1 MIKDFLVS
9 FKDNFKE
16 KTRNPFLG
24 TYLIVWLIRNWELVY
39 TLFNFDQNQNL
50 ANKIDFIKTYYS
62 NNNFLQ
68 NLWTN
73 VYWSFGL
80 LVLTYL
86 LLNISRLITN
96 LSEKRLTPWIY
107 KITDSKSIVLK
118 TEYNRIRTERDE
130 IQFRLDQER
139 DLKSKLENQIKR
151 LENELTESK
160 NRIPEEEITLES
172 ILPKSDIDNS
182 LNILYEKLKERELIE
197 KFKETATIINK
208 GTLINNNEPI
218 DGLIELG
225 LIIFEKDSP
234 YGGAKKY
241 KLTDYG
247 EKMLTKL
254 RFE

>member
-9 FKDNFKE
+9 FRDNFKE

-39 TLFNFDQNQNL
+39 TLFNFDQKQNL

-118 TEYNRIRTERDE
+118 TEYNRIRAERDE

-160 NRIPEEEITLES
+160 NRKPEEEITLES
-172 ILPKSDIDNS
+172 VLPKIDNDNS
-182 LNILYEKLKERELIE
+182 LNILHEKLKERELIE
-197 KFKETATIINK
+197 KFKETAIIINK

-225 LIIFEKDSP
+225 LIIFEKEGP
-234 YGGAKKY
+234 YGGAKNY

-247 EKMLTKL
+247 QKMLTKL